1 MTFENW
7 TYDEWSDITREKY
20 QDLYK
25 LVNELVPELW
35 TPLEFGLSIK
45 TTLNIKNCTLPF
57 AGFLLGPPSSL
68 KSQIVELFRKWKN
81 SYYTD
86 NFTAKS
92 LVSHYSGMKEE
103 QLKKIDM
110 LPKIKDMFF
119 LCSELSGMFTKKE
132 DELNEIIGLIT
143 RVLDGQGLTTDSGT
157 CGQRKYEG
165 EYMFTWFAAAVDI

>member
-1 MTFENW
+1 MTFENS

-20 QDLYK
+20 QNLYK
-25 LVNELVPELW
+25 LVNELIPELW
-35 TPLEFGLSIK
+35 TPLEFGVSIK
-45 TTLNIKNCTLPF
+45 TILNIKNCTLPF

-103 QLKKIDM
+103 QLQKIEYVAKDQKQIFLM
-110 LPKIKDMFF
+110 L
-119 LCSELSGMFTKKE
+119 
-132 DELNEIIGLIT
+132 
-143 RVLDGQGLTTDSGT
+143 
-157 CGQRKYEG
+157 
-165 EYMFTWFAAAVDI
+165 